1 MREQYKLAIDVGGT
15 FTDVV
20 LFNENRKK
28 LRFTKTPSSPGD
40 PSHGVIDGIK
50 KILHLEGIGPESI
63 HYFVH
68 GTTFATNAFLENKG
82 AKVALFTTKGFR
94 DVVEIGRQ
102 KRPKLYDLFQDKPSS
117 LVERRFRFGIE
128 ERMGPDGQIIKELN
142 EASVLQAI
150 EKMKEEGIKS
160 VAVVYLHAYINPE
173 HELKT
178 AELIKSVYPECNISL
193 SHEISPEFREYERTI
208 TTVVNAYLKPATRNY
223 FMNLVNRLHEQQ
235 VKIPYIMKSSGG
247 VMTAEA
253 ASEKVVETLLS
264 GPAGGV
270 IGSTFLAKC
279 MGIDNII
286 TLDMGGT
293 STDVALILNQAPR
306 TTLESTL
313 KGYPLKVPMIEM
325 ETVGAGGGSIG
336 WVDEGG
342 LLKVGPESAGAIP
355 GAACYGKGGTKAT
368 ITDANLLLGKIDPD
382 YFLGGEMQLDVE
394 AARRSFEE
402 VMSKT
407 GLSLEEAAVGI
418 VEIANHHMI
427 EAVRLVSIQKGF
439 DPKDFTLFA
448 FGGASPLHATEI
460 AKELGIPRV
469 VIPRASSEMSAFGF
483 LAADIR
489 HDFAITRLLPLQQE
503 AVESICSLYRELG
516 LKGEATLDQ
525 EGVAEENRLL
535 LYRMDLRYRGQAF
548 ELTVDLDS
556 DAAETVDIAR
566 LLAQFHVEYER
577 QYGHCDK
584 SEPVEIVNFRLS
596 AIGITPKISLEELP
610 EGGSDPKATLKGNRC
625 VYSTYSREY
634 VTVPVYDHGL
644 LLAGNQIEGPAIIE
658 SVDTTIA
665 LEQNQVASMDR
676 LGNMII
682 TIGGEQ

>member
-1 MREQYKLAIDVGGT
+1 MQPQYKLAIDVGGT

-20 LFNENRKK
+20 LFDEERKK

-50 KILHLEGIGPESI
+50 KILHLEGIGPEAV

-68 GTTFATNAFLENKG
+68 GTTFATNAFLESKG
-82 AKVALFTTKGFR
+82 AKVALFTTEGFR
-94 DVVEIGRQ
+94 DVIEIGRQ

-128 ERMGPDGQIIKELN
+128 ERMGPDGQIIRELN
-142 EASVLQAI
+142 EASVLQAV
-150 EKMKEEGIKS
+150 ETMKLEGITS
-160 VAVVYLHAYINPE
+160 VAVVYLHSYVNPE

-178 AELIKSVYPECNISL
+178 AELIKSTYPECHVSL
-193 SHEISPEFREYERTI
+193 SHEVSPEFREYERTI

-223 FMNLVNRLHEQQ
+223 FMNLVDRLHEQQ

-253 ASEKVVETLLS
+253 ASDKVVETLLS

-270 IGSTFLAKC
+270 IGSTFLASC

-355 GAACYGKGGTKAT
+355 GAACYGKGGMKAT
-368 ITDANLLLGKIDPD
+368 ITDANLVLGKIDPN

-394 AARRSFEE
+394 AARRSFAE

-489 HDFAITRLLPLQQE
+489 HDFAITRMLPLQQE
-503 AVESICSLYRELG
+503 SMESICSVYRELG
-516 LKGEATLDQ
+516 MKGEAMLDQ
-525 EGVAEENRLL
+525 EGVAEQNRQL

-548 ELTVDLDS
+548 ELTVELES
-556 DAAETVDIAR
+556 DAATTVDIAK
-566 LLAQFHVEYER
+566 LLAQFHAEYER

-584 SEPVEIVNFRLS
+584 TEPVEIVNFRLS

-610 EGGSDPKATLKGNRC
+610 EGGSDSSSALKGKRQ
-625 VYSTYSREY
+625 VFSAYSRAYEA
-634 VTVPVYDHGL
+634 VPVYDHGSL
-644 LLAGNQIEGPAIIE
+644 LSGNRIEGPAIIE
-658 SVDTTIA
+658 SVDTTMA
-665 LEQNQVASMDR
+665 LERNQTASMDR
-676 LGNMII
+676 IGNMII